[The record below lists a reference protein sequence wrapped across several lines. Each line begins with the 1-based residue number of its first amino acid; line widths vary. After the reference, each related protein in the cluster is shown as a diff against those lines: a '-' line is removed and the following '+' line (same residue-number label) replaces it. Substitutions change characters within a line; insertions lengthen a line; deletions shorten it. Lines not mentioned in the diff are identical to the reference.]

1 MSVLWIQNFRKFIF
15 RNEILPFNSI
25 WPIETQCL
33 PFKYKSDMSLSKQY
47 HTDLMPIKGAKYN
60 DFGSF
65 NLKFQVG
72 LARIIDNYGSKHTS
86 YMSFKT

>member
-1 MSVLWIQNFRKFIF
+1 
-15 RNEILPFNSI
+15 
-25 WPIETQCL
+25 
-33 PFKYKSDMSLSKQY
+33 MSLSKQY
-47 HTDLMPIKGAKYN
+47 HTDLMPIKGEKYN